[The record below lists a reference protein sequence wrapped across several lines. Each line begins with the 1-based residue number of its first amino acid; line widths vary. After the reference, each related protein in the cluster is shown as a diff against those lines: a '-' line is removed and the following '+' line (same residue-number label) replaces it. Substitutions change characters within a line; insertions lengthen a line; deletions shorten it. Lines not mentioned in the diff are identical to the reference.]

1 MTIHATPPVV
11 IERDGDDDK
20 PATTVQPKRGRRI
33 RGSRRNVIIAFIIMT
48 VLAVLV
54 LLPMYYL
61 VVSTFKTTLEAAES
75 PLGLPSSL
83 DFTPYVNAFIQMD
96 YPRAF
101 MNTAIITVASVTG
114 TIFFASMAGYALSR
128 KARSR
133 FAGIVFLAFL
143 AGLMFPYQMAILGL
157 YDIVLTLGIMNTHLA
172 VILINISTS
181 LPFAMFLVYAF
192 TRTIPIE
199 LEEAAMIDGAGTFRT
214 FFTIIFPLLKPVV
227 ATVAI
232 LNTLG
237 VWNDFMG
244 PLYFL
249 RGDENAVITQQISR
263 NVGQYVTDWTSMF
276 PMLVLGVL
284 PLIIFYLLMQ
294 RHIIGGVAGSLKG

>member
-1 MTIHATPPVV
+1 MALTFTALSI
-11 IERDGDDDK
+11 
-20 PATTVQPKRGRRI
+20 
-33 RGSRRNVIIAFIIMT
+33 
-48 VLAVLV
+48 LAVLV

-61 VVSTFKTTLEAAES
+61 LVNTFKTTQQAAES
-75 PLGLPSSL
+75 PLGLPTTI
-83 DFTPYVNAFIQMD
+83 DFSRYVNAFVEMD

-101 MNTAIITVASVTG
+101 LNTAVITVGSVAG
-114 TIFFASMAGYALSR
+114 TILVASMAGYALSR

-133 FAGIVFLAFL
+133 FAGFVFLVFL

-157 YDIVLTLGIMNTHLA
+157 YDVVLRLGIMNTHLA
-172 VILINISTS
+172 VILINASTG
-181 LPFAMFLVYAF
+181 LPFAIFLFYAF

-199 LEEAAMIDGAGTFRT
+199 LEEAAHIDGAGILRT
-214 FFTIIFPLLKPVV
+214 FFTIVFPLLRPIV

-232 LNTLG
+232 LTTLN

-249 RGDENAVITQQISR
+249 RGSDNAVITQQISR
-263 NVGQYVTDWTSMF
+263 NVGQFTTDWTSLF

-284 PLIIFYLLMQ
+284 PLLIFYLVMQ
-294 RHIIGGVAGSLKG
+294 RHIIGGVSGSLKG